1 MTDNEY
7 NNYMSA
13 IQKANDNGDKAVL
26 RYLKAWLIGKYGRS
40 DARVD
45 ELLGM
50 FRYQV

>member
-13 IQKANDNGDKAVL
+13 IQKANDEGDRDVL
-26 RYLKAWLIGKYGRS
+26 AYLKEWLVQKYGRS

-50 FRYQV
+50 FRY